1 MIEPFV
7 IAKTSDRHDV
17 LFRPALANRHGL
29 VTGATG
35 TGKSVTLQVLAEHF
49 SRIGVPVFLADVKG
63 DLSGLAAAGSLS
75 PKLKERLER
84 TGIPEPEWG
93 ASPVAFWDVFGKRGF
108 PVRATISD
116 IGPLLLGRLL
126 NLNAT
131 QEGVLSIVFR
141 IADDN
146 GWPLLDLKDLRAM
159 LQYVGQNGK
168 QFTTKYGNVSTASVG
183 AI

>member
-7 IAKTSDRHDV
+7 IAKTSDHHDV
-17 LFRPALANRHGL
+17 LFRPALAHRHGL

-84 TGIPEPEWG
+84 TGIPGPGGGGGPG
-93 ASPVAFWDVFGKRGF
+93 A
-108 PVRATISD
+108 
-116 IGPLLLGRLL
+116 LL
-126 NLNAT
+126 
-131 QEGVLSIVFR
+131 
-141 IADDN
+141 
-146 GWPLLDLKDLRAM
+146 
-159 LQYVGQNGK
+159 
-168 QFTTKYGNVSTASVG
+168 
-183 AI
+183 